1 MSRLS
6 TNDESMRTLE
16 EIVVTDQAEVR
27 KLETKLKK
35 MKMMLSESLEP
46 LEQRLMT
53 QINERYNKLEVDM
66 VTVTEDTEQNITE
79 LRQRFDGLENC
90 DIVNITRRLS
100 TARGKINEIIEK
112 TSELDIQLKEISRDK
127 TTNLLLHGL
136 AYKVSANKHKTNISF
151 L

>member
-6 TNDESMRTLE
+6 TINESMSSLE
-16 EIVVTDQAEVR
+16 DIVTTDQLEMK
-27 KLETKLKK
+27 KLENKLKK
-35 MKMMLSESLEP
+35 MKIMVSGSLESV
-46 LEQRLMT
+46 EQRLMA
-53 QINERYNKLEVDM
+53 QITERYSKLEVDM
-66 VTVTEDTEQNITE
+66 VNVGEDTEQNITE

-136 AYKVSANKHKTNISF
+136 AYKVSANKH
-151 L
+151 